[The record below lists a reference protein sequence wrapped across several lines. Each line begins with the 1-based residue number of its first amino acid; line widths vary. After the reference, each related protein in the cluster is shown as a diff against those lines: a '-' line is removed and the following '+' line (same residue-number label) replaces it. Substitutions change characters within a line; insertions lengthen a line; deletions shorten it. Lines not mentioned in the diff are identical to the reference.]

1 MGSKPSKNSAHQAET
16 AQEEM
21 DPSVQ
26 LFFRQFHQAQMA
38 GAIPMCLQFDKSEFS
53 RKVEQ
58 EVEDV
63 IKTTEPYKI
72 SSGSRT
78 SQIAAQFKHSN
89 LKSSAL
95 SVPEIEVILTRIVKE
110 RRYEGPEWPVV
121 ISYSDTSFLYGKGVR
136 EFSFQGKN

>member
-1 MGSKPSKNSAHQAET
+1 
-16 AQEEM
+16 M

-53 RKVEQ
+53 RKVDENFVATTKLSAEQEQ